1 MAVEMQ
7 VVAKF
12 DEIFGSEGKKEIFF
26 TPGRVNLIGEHID
39 YNGGYVFPCAL
50 SFGTYAVCRRRDD
63 DIFRMYSM
71 NFEKDGIV
79 EFSLKKLI
87 KTDVWADY
95 CKGVIDTFIKHGY
108 KIEHGADIV
117 FFGNIPNGAGLS
129 SSASLEVLM
138 GTIIREISGL
148 NDKVSMIDIVKFGQE
163 AENKFIGV
171 NCGIMDQ
178 FAVGMGK
185 EDKAILLNCD
195 TLEYDYVPVKLD
207 GISIVIMNTNK
218 RRGLGESKYNE
229 RRASC
234 EAALKD
240 IQEAG
245 KKINHLCDMT
255 MEDFEEV
262 KKYIKSEEAVPRV
275 RHAVSENVRVL
286 ESVKCL
292 KENDIE
298 KFGKLMNGS
307 HISLRDDYEVTGK
320 ELDAIVAAAWEQEGT
335 VGARMTGAGFGGCA
349 VSLVKN
355 EFIDEY
361 SEHEIPVL
369 YQKNKI
375 ENNYCVITAGIAKG
389 HDYPYRGWNIE
400 KFAHV
405 ANFISANTDL
415 IICLSG
421 TNDDEVANS
430 ELYSM
435 IKNKRRVINLTA
447 KTSFDE
453 WVEVLRNAEFIF
465 GNDSGYIHLA
475 SMLRTKSFVIAGF
488 WNYGRFLPYG
498 DDVEVCAKPID
509 IRIDKPKCALCSI
522 IKHNCMEKVACD
534 KKVLK
539 DGIYKCIDDITSEMA
554 IEAVKSHYI
563 SPKG

>member
-1 MAVEMQ
+1 MLLKGNLRWQ
-7 VVAKF
+7 
-12 DEIFGSEGKKEIFF
+12 KK
-26 TPGRVNLIGEHID
+26 VL
-39 YNGGYVFPCAL
+39 Y
-50 SFGTYAVCRRRDD
+50 
-63 DIFRMYSM
+63 
-71 NFEKDGIV
+71 
-79 EFSLKKLI
+79 
-87 KTDVWADY
+87 
-95 CKGVIDTFIKHGY
+95 
-108 KIEHGADIV
+108 
-117 FFGNIPNGAGLS
+117 
-129 SSASLEVLM
+129 EVL
-138 GTIIREISGL
+138 
-148 NDKVSMIDIVKFGQE
+148 
-163 AENKFIGV
+163 
-171 NCGIMDQ
+171 
-178 FAVGMGK
+178 
-185 EDKAILLNCD
+185 
-195 TLEYDYVPVKLD
+195 
-207 GISIVIMNTNK
+207 
-218 RRGLGESKYNE
+218 
-229 RRASC
+229 
-234 EAALKD
+234 
-240 IQEAG
+240 
-245 KKINHLCDMT
+245 
-255 MEDFEEV
+255 
-262 KKYIKSEEAVPRV
+262 
-275 RHAVSENVRVL
+275 
-286 ESVKCL
+286 KCL
-292 KENDIE
+292 SN
-298 KFGKLMNGS
+298 
-307 HISLRDDYEVTGK
+307 
-320 ELDAIVAAAWEQEGT
+320 
-335 VGARMTGAGFGGCA
+335 
-349 VSLVKN
+349 KN

-405 ANFISANTDL
+405 ANFILANTDL